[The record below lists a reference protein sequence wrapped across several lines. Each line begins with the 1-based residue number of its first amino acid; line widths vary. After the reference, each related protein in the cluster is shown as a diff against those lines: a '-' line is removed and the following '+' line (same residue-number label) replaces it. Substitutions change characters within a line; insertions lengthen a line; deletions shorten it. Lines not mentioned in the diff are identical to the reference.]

1 MISFFNFNR
10 YCLSK
15 KNFFHECY
23 KPYLIHIQINSFNNF
38 LKYKSKN
45 YSIKNIIK
53 KNFPV
58 INKKKDIFVKFSKIS
73 IKKPF
78 FEENYCIK
86 RNIHYYTIIFINIKF
101 YFIKKKKIY
110 HKNYNLGY
118 VPYMTKRGSFI
129 INGTNRV
136 LISQFKKCYG
146 IYFFYEKKKYCK
158 IIPYY
163 GNWIDIYFEKEF
175 FFVFD
180 KKVFF
185 FVKNLLIS
193 LGLNKK
199 FFFNFFFF
207 NIKIKIIKGKK
218 KKFFLIN
225 KKFFFCKKYKN
236 FFCFSAKKIIDFY
249 LGINLHIKK
258 KIFFK
263 FSLINNK
270 FINIF
275 FLNKFLFINFIIL
288 KKKIENFIIDFY
300 KKYFFELE
308 DNNFLNK
315 KGKILNFFK
324 KIFYKKNFNFS
335 LIGDKRVETILY
347 NYKNINIFT
356 LLEIIKKFLKFL
368 KFDILKD
375 NLDSLENKLVF
386 NSGKLLS
393 TKFEKS
399 FNKIMKNIRF
409 KVKNFLDIREFDL
422 LIDNSVITIEL
433 KDYFCNNELSQFLDQ
448 NNPLSEISH
457 LRKISLVGNNIKK
470 ENCGF
475 EIRDLHISHYCKICP
490 IDTPE
495 GHNIGLINSFSFYSK
510 INKYGFT
517 STIYKICFFGKI
529 IGVMYLDYRKEK
541 LKNIANFLCTIKTIY
556 GEIFKTPFLNIRNK
570 NNFKKIKFIFIDLI
584 EISGSQIFSLGASLI
599 PFLENNDANRCL
611 MGSNMQRQAVPL
623 IYADNSIVGTGNEL
637 IIGNNSNYNINSD
650 ITGFVFYI
658 DNNYI
663 IVKNKYKIFK
673 YKIKNFIR
681 TNQNTT
687 IVQKPIVNLGNN
699 VKKGDLLVFSNVTNN
714 GEISLGKNLR
724 VAFMSWY
731 GYNFEDSILISNK
744 IIKENFFSSF
754 HIYEYI
760 CVLKCG
766 ENGIDI
772 VSDDVFNQKQIINK
786 KIKYGIIK
794 IGEFVSSKD
803 VLIGK
808 MCPRGKGDFSPEEK
822 LFKIVF
828 SDNNFNYYEQPLCLP
843 KNIYGTILNIDDFKL
858 YSFEKNILKILD
870 IEQLVY
876 IAKNLN
882 NCFYELFFWYIN
894 NIIKYLYNNLVFLN
908 KKIFIFKKNNINIL
922 INLKCFNKKNNFK
935 LKIIKKIIINKIF
948 FKKKQFKIAKK
959 NILTYND
966 FDKNIIRIIK
976 IKIISKKNLKI
987 GDKMSGRHGNKG
999 VVSTIVEEINMPY
1012 DKFGNQIELIL
1023 NPLGV
1028 PSRMNV
1034 GQLIEVYIGSAI
1046 QEIKF
1051 FFEKINFLNFSF
1063 YKIKMMLK
1071 LIIKIIFNKNIETFF
1086 LNNKDCYL
1094 LYLKFK
1100 KKISVCIH
1108 NFKNLEDIIIKNI
1121 INKISFSKNGKTLL
1135 FDGITGI
1142 KYIKYISVGNI
1153 YFMKLNHLVSDK
1165 MYSRSIGPYS
1175 IITQQ
1180 PLGGKSNFGGQRL
1193 GEMEVWALEAYG
1205 AAYVLKEMLTVKSDD
1220 LIGRTIMYKNIMNE
1234 IPHVDSGI
1242 PESFQILI
1250 KEIQSLCFDIKIV

>member
-38 LKYKSKN
+38 LKYSCKN

-53 KNFPV
+53 KNFPI
-58 INKKKDIFVKFSKIS
+58 INKKKEIFVKFCKIL

-78 FEENYCIK
+78 YEEEYCIK
-86 RNIHYYTIIFINIKF
+86 RNIHYYTIIFINLKF
-101 YFIKKKKIY
+101 YFFKEKKIY
-110 HKNYNLGY
+110 NKKYILGY
-118 VPYMTKRGSFI
+118 IPYMTKRGSFI

-136 LISQFKKCYG
+136 LISQFTKCYG
-146 IYFFYEKKKYCK
+146 IYFFHEKKKYCK
-158 IIPYY
+158 ILPFY

-175 FFVFD
+175 YFVFD
-180 KKVFF
+180 KKVVF

-207 NIKIKIIKGKK
+207 NIKVKIIKGKK

-236 FFCFSAKKIIDFY
+236 FFCFSVKKIIDFY
-249 LGINLHIKK
+249 LGINL
-258 KIFFK
+258 FFKNNFFLK
-263 FSLINNK
+263 FSLLNKK
-270 FINIF
+270 FINV
-275 FLNKFLFINFIIL
+275 FLFNKYLFINFIIL
-288 KKKIENFIIDFY
+288 KKKTENFIIDFY

-315 KGKILNFFK
+315 KGKIFNFFK

-335 LIGDKRVETILY
+335 LTGNKRVETILG
-347 NYKNINIFT
+347 NYKYTNVFF
-356 LLEIIKKFLKFL
+356 LLEIIKKYLKFL

-393 TKFEKS
+393 IKFEKS
-399 FNKIMKNIRF
+399 FNKIIKNIKY
-409 KVKNFLDIREFDL
+409 KVKNFTNINDFDL
-422 LIDNSVITIEL
+422 LIDNSIITIEL

-510 INKYGFT
+510 INKYNFVAT
-517 STIYKICFFGKI
+517 VYKICIFGKI
-529 IGVMYLDYRKEK
+529 IGIMYLDYKKEK
-541 LKNIANFLCTIKTIY
+541 LKNIVNFLYTIKTIY
-556 GEIFKTPFLNIRNK
+556 GEIFKFPFLDIRKK
-570 NNFKKIKFIFIDLI
+570 NSFKKIKFIFIDLI
-584 EISGSQIFSLGASLI
+584 EISGSQMFSLGASLI

-623 IYADNSIVGTGNEL
+623 INADNPIVGTGNEL
-637 IIGNNSNYNINSD
+637 ILGNNSNYNINSD
-650 ITGFVFYI
+650 ITGFILYI

-663 IVKNKYKIFK
+663 VVKNKYKLFK
-673 YKIKNFIR
+673 YKIKKFIR

-687 IVQKPIVNLGNN
+687 ITQKLIINLGNN
-699 VKKGDLLVFSNVTNN
+699 VKKGDLLAHSNVTKN

-760 CVLKCG
+760 CVLKYN

-772 VSDDVFNQKQIINK
+772 VSNDVFSQKQIVNK
-786 KIKYGIIK
+786 KIKFGIIK
-794 IGEFVSSKD
+794 VGEFVNSKD
-803 VLIGK
+803 VLVGK
-808 MCPRGKGDFSPEEK
+808 MCPKGKGDSSPEEK

-858 YSFEKNILKILD
+858 YSFDKNVLQILD

-876 IAKNLN
+876 ITKNLN

-894 NIIKYLYNNLVFLN
+894 NISKYIYNNIVFLN

-922 INLKCFNKKNNFK
+922 INLKCLNKKNNFK
-935 LKIIKKIIINKIF
+935 LKIIKKIIMNKIF
-948 FKKKQFKIAKK
+948 LKKKQFKITKK

-966 FDKNIIRIIK
+966 FDQNIIRIIK

-999 VVSTIVEEINMPY
+999 VVSTIIEEVNMPY

-1063 YKIKMMLK
+1063 YKIKMILK

-1100 KKISVCIH
+1100 KKISICIH

-1135 FDGITGI
+1135 FDGITGMRFI
-1142 KYIKYISVGNI
+1142 KFISVGNI

-1205 AAYVLKEMLTVKSDD
+1205 AAYTLKEMLTVKSDD
-1220 LIGRTIMYKNIMNE
+1220 LIGRTILYKNIMNE
-1234 IPHVDSGI
+1234 IPNVNSGI

>member
-38 LKYKSKN
+38 LKYNNKN

-58 INKKKDIFVKFSKIS
+58 INKKKDIFVKFYKIS

-78 FEENYCIK
+78 YEEEYCIK
-86 RNIHYYTIIFINIKF
+86 RNIHYYSIIFINLKF

-110 HKNYNLGY
+110 NKNYNLGY
-118 VPYMTKRGSFI
+118 IPYMTKRGNFI

-136 LISQFKKCYG
+136 LISQFTKCYG

-163 GNWIDIYFEKEF
+163 GNWIDLYFDKEF
-175 FFVFD
+175 YFVFD
-180 KKVFF
+180 KKIIF

-193 LGLNKK
+193 LGLNKN
-199 FFFNFFFF
+199 FFFSFFFF

-225 KKFFFCKKYKN
+225 KKFFFCKKYKK

-249 LGINLHIKK
+249 LGINLYFKK
-258 KIFFK
+258 KKFFK
-263 FSLINNK
+263 LNLINKK

-275 FLNKFLFINFIIL
+275 LFNKYLFIKFIIL
-288 KKKIENFIIDFY
+288 KKKIENFIVDFY
-300 KKYFFELE
+300 KKYYFELE

-335 LIGDKRVETILY
+335 LIGDKRLKTLLY
-347 NYKNINIFT
+347 NYKNVNIFT
-356 LLEIIKKFLKFL
+356 LLEIVKKYLKFL

-393 TKFEKS
+393 IKFEKS
-399 FNKIMKNIRF
+399 FNKIMKNIKY
-409 KVKNFLDIREFDL
+409 KVKNFLSINDFEL
-422 LIDNSVITIEL
+422 LIDNSIITIEL
-433 KDYFCNNELSQFLDQ
+433 RDYFCNNELSQFLDQ

-457 LRKISLVGNNIKK
+457 LRKISLVGNNVKK

-510 INKYGFT
+510 INKYSFV

-529 IGVMYLDYRKEK
+529 IGVMYLDYKREK

-556 GEIFKTPFLNIRNK
+556 GEIFQLPFLNIRYK

-637 IIGNNSNYNINSD
+637 IVGNNSNYNINSD
-650 ITGFVFYI
+650 ISGFVLYV

-663 IVKNKYKIFK
+663 IIKNKYKLFK
-673 YKIKNFIR
+673 YKIKKFIR

-687 IVQKPIVNLGNN
+687 ITQKPIINLGNN
-699 VKKGDLLVFSNVTNN
+699 VKKGDLLAYSNVTNN

-754 HIYEYI
+754 HIYEYV
-760 CVLKCG
+760 CVLKYS
-766 ENGIDI
+766 ENGIEI
-772 VSDDVFNQKQIINK
+772 VSNDVFSQKQIEEK
-786 KIKYGIIK
+786 KTKFGIIK

-803 VLIGK
+803 VLVGK
-808 MCPRGKGDFSPEEK
+808 MCPRGKHDFSPEEK

-843 KNIYGTILNIDDFKL
+843 KNIYGTILNVDDFKL
-858 YSFEKNILKILD
+858 YSFDKNVLKILD

-876 IAKNLN
+876 ITKNLN
-882 NCFYELFFWYIN
+882 NCFYELFFWYID
-894 NIIKYLYNNLVFLN
+894 NIRKYLYNNTVFLK
-908 KKIFIFKKNNINIL
+908 KKIFVFKKNNINIL

-948 FKKKQFKIAKK
+948 FKRKQFKISKK

-976 IKIISKKNLKI
+976 IKIISKKKLKI

-999 VVSTIVEEINMPY
+999 VVSNIIEETNMPY

-1023 NPLGV
+1023 NPLGI

-1063 YKIKMMLK
+1063 YKIKMILK

-1100 KKISVCIH
+1100 KKISVCVH

-1142 KYIKYISVGNI
+1142 KYIKFISVGSI

-1205 AAYVLKEMLTVKSDD
+1205 AAYTLKEMLTVKSDD
-1220 LIGRTIMYKNIMNE
+1220 LIGRTIVYKNIMNE

>member
-1 MISFFNFNR
+1 MINIFSFNR

-15 KNFFHECY
+15 RNFFHECY
-23 KPYLIHIQINSFNNF
+23 KPYLKHIQINSFNNF
-38 LKYKSKN
+38 LKFNYKN
-45 YSIKNIIK
+45 YSIKNIIR
-53 KNFPV
+53 KNFPI
-58 INKKKDIFVKFSKIS
+58 INKKKDIFVKFYKIS

-78 FEENYCIK
+78 YEEEYCIK
-86 RNIHYYTIIFINIKF
+86 RNIHYYSIIFINLKF
-101 YFIKKKKIY
+101 YFIKEKKIY
-110 HKNYNLGY
+110 NKKYDLGY
-118 VPYMTKRGSFI
+118 IPYITKKGSFI
-129 INGTNRV
+129 INGTSRV
-136 LISQFKKCYG
+136 LISQFSKCYG
-146 IYFFYEKKKYCK
+146 IYFFTEKKKYCK
-158 IIPYY
+158 ILPYY
-163 GNWIDIYFEKEF
+163 GNWIDIYYEKNF
-175 FFVFD
+175 YFVFD
-180 KKVFF
+180 KKIIF

-193 LGLNKK
+193 IGINKK

-225 KKFFFCKKYKN
+225 KRFFFCKKYNK
-236 FFCFSAKKIIDFY
+236 FFCFSNKKILDFY
-249 LGINLHIKK
+249 LGKNLNFKK
-258 KIFFK
+258 KFFFK
-263 FSLINNK
+263 FDLIDKK
-270 FINIF
+270 FINTF
-275 FLNKFLFINFIIL
+275 FLNKYLFINFIII
-288 KKKIENFIIDFY
+288 KKKIENFIIEFY

-315 KGKILNFFK
+315 KGKIFNFLK
-324 KIFYKKNFNFS
+324 KIFYKKNFNF
-335 LIGDKRVETILY
+335 LRIGDKRIGKILF
-347 NYKNINIFT
+347 NYKNVSVFT
-356 LLEIIKKFLKFL
+356 LLEIIKKYLKFI
-368 KFDILKD
+368 KFDILDD

-393 TKFEKS
+393 IKFEKS
-399 FNKIMKNIRF
+399 FNKIIKNIKYRI
-409 KVKNFLDIREFDL
+409 KNFLSINEFEL
-422 LIDNSVITIEL
+422 LIDSSIITIEL
-433 KDYFCNNELSQFLDQ
+433 RDYFCNNELSQFLDQ

-510 INKYGFT
+510 VNKYSFV
-517 STIYKICFFGKI
+517 STVYKICLFGKI
-529 IGVMYLDYRKEK
+529 IGVMFLDYKKEK
-541 LKNIANFLCTIKTIY
+541 LKNIADFLSTIKTIY
-556 GEIFKTPFLNIRNK
+556 GEIFKKPFLNARKK
-570 NNFKKIKFIFIDLI
+570 NNFTEIKFLFIDLI

-623 IYADNSIVGTGNEL
+623 IDTDNSIVGTGNEL
-637 IIGNNSNYNINSD
+637 IVGNNSNYNINSH
-650 ITGFVFYI
+650 ITGFILYV

-663 IVKNKYKIFK
+663 VVKNKYKLFK
-673 YKIKNFIR
+673 YKIKKFIR

-687 IVQKPIVNLGNN
+687 ITQKPIINLGNN
-699 VKKGDLLVFSNVTNN
+699 VRKGDLLAYSNVTNN

-754 HIYEYI
+754 HIYEYV
-760 CVLKCG
+760 CVLKYN
-766 ENGIDI
+766 ENGVDILSDNIFNKNQID
-772 VSDDVFNQKQIINK
+772 NN
-786 KIKYGIIK
+786 KIKFGIIK
-794 IGEFVSSKD
+794 VGEFVNSKD
-803 VLIGK
+803 ILVGK
-808 MCPRGKGDFSPEEK
+808 MCPRGKSNFSPEEK

-843 KNIYGTILNIDDFKL
+843 KNIKGTILSIDDFKL
-858 YSFEKNILKILD
+858 YSFNKNILKILD
-870 IEQLVY
+870 IEQIVF
-876 IAKNLN
+876 ITKNLN
-882 NCFYELFFWYIN
+882 NCFYEFFFWYIN
-894 NIIKYLYNNLVFLN
+894 NINKYLYNNIIIINEKVFISN
-908 KKIFIFKKNNINIL
+908 KNNINIL
-922 INLKCFNKKNNFK
+922 LNLKCFNKKNNFK

-948 FKKKQFKIAKK
+948 FKKEKFKITKK

-976 IKIISKKNLKI
+976 IKVISKKNLKI

-999 VVSTIVEEINMPY
+999 VVSNIIDEIDMPY

-1023 NPLGV
+1023 NPLGI

-1034 GQLIEVYIGSAI
+1034 GQLIEVFIGSAI

-1051 FFEKINFLNFSF
+1051 FLKKINFLNFSF
-1063 YKIKMMLK
+1063 YKIKMLLK

-1100 KKISVCIH
+1100 EKLSVCIH
-1108 NFKNLEDIIIKNI
+1108 NFKNLEDIIIKNM
-1121 INKISFSKNGKTLL
+1121 INKLGFSKNGKTLL

-1142 KYIKYISVGNI
+1142 KYIKSISVGSI

-1165 MYSRSIGPYS
+1165 IYSRSIGPYS
-1175 IITQQ
+1175 VITQQ

-1205 AAYVLKEMLTVKSDD
+1205 AAYILKEMLTVKSDD
-1220 LIGRTIMYKNIMNE
+1220 LMGRTIMYKNLMNGILDVE
-1234 IPHVDSGI
+1234 SGI
-1242 PESFQILI
+1242 PESFQILVR
-1250 KEIQSLCFDIKIV
+1250 EIQSLCFDIKIK